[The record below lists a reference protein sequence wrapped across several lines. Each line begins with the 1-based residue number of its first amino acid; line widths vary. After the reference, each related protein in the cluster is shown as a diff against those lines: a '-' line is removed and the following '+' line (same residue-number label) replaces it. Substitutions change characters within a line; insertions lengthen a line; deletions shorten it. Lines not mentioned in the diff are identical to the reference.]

1 MSTKAPK
8 DLVREL
14 ERINSDMKRI
24 AKMSDATKNMLVST
38 VSTLATVRKLV
49 GDMST
54 NIWNGRV
61 KEKDV
66 EQSRE
71 LDDICSLIDKTIL
84 ELKGECEILE
94 ENLIK

>member
-38 VSTLATVRKLV
+38 VSALATVRKLV

-54 NIWNGRV
+54 NFV
-61 KEKDV
+61 S
-66 EQSRE
+66 QPQE

>member
-8 DLVREL
+8 DLIREL
-14 ERINSDMKRI
+14 ERINLDMKRI
-24 AKMSDATKNMLVST
+24 AKMTDATKNMLVST

-71 LDDICSLIDKTIL
+71 LDDICALIDKTVS
-84 ELKGECEILE
+84 ELNGECKVLE
-94 ENLIK
+94 KNLK